1 MAYYTP
7 AQKAHLTR
15 VNKTAKVIALR
26 LETAESPKDVLE
38 AFRAMR
44 TEHRVSPAVLGD
56 AYHVL
61 DTHPDRYRGRWHGL
75 LRAVRNTPELG
86 EQLFALWA

>member
-1 MAYYTP
+1 MPYYTP

-15 VNKTAKVIALR
+15 VNKTARLIALR
-26 LETAESPKDVLE
+26 LETAETPLDVFE
-38 AFRAMR
+38 AFQAMR
-44 TEHRVSPAVLGD
+44 TLHRVSPAILGD
-56 AYHVL
+56 AYYML

-75 LRAVRNTPELG
+75 LRATRNTPDLG